1 MILAD
6 KLKNIP
12 HIRYINLN
20 NRIDRKEYIEN
31 QFKEYGITDYIR
43 ISADRYGPH
52 NYEDWESKLIF
63 NQRDNK
69 VSYISILVNQLQSII
84 DWYNENISE
93 NCLILEDDLNF
104 VSVKFWP
111 FDWDYFIGR
120 LPCNWD
126 CVQLHI
132 IGEKFIPMGLTRR
145 TRNNHGATCYLINRR
160 YAKKLID
167 MHYVDGKFK
176 FYNNYGYGENWLKY
190 HYQSPDFVP
199 YEIGVTYSFPI
210 FITNSNF
217 ASDCYGGLVNLMAK
231 KSDYKTIK
239 WWKDESKKYS
249 LDDLFNIDSPKRKE
263 LVIPISYNDV
273 ETRAALGHTHN
284 VK

>member
-1 MILAD
+1 MID

-20 NRIDRKEYIEN
+20 KRVDRKEYIEN
-31 QFKEYGITDYIR
+31 QFKEYGTLNYIR

-52 NYEDWESKLIF
+52 NYEDWENKLIF
-63 NQRDNK
+63 NKRDNK
-69 VSYISILVNQLQSII
+69 ISYISILVNQLQSII

-93 NCLILEDDLNF
+93 NCLILEDDLNL

-111 FDWDYFIGR
+111 FDWDYFINR

-132 IGEKFIPMGLTRR
+132 IGERYIPMGLTRR
-145 TRNNHGATCYLINRR
+145 TRNNHGATCSLINRN

-176 FYNNYGYGENWLKY
+176 FYNNYGYSEYWPKY

-199 YEIGVTYSFPI
+199 YEIGVTYSFPM

-217 ASDCYGGLVNLMAK
+217 GSDCYDGLVNLMAK
-231 KSDYKTIK
+231 KSDYVTLK
-239 WWKDESKKYS
+239 WWKTDSQKYS
-249 LDDLFNIDSPKRKE
+249 LDDLFDIYSPKRKE
-263 LVIPISYNDV
+263 LVVPISYNYV
-273 ETRAALGHTHN
+273 ETRASFGHTHN
-284 VK
+284 VN

>member
-1 MILAD
+1 MVMID

-20 NRIDRKEYIEN
+20 KRVDRKEYIEN
-31 QFKEYGITDYIR
+31 QFKEYGIFNYIR

-52 NYEDWESKLIF
+52 NYEDWENKLIF
-63 NQRDNK
+63 NKRDNK
-69 VSYISILVNQLQSII
+69 ISYISILVNQLQSII

-93 NCLILEDDLNF
+93 NCLILEDDLNL

-111 FDWDYFIGR
+111 FDWDYFINR

-126 CVQLHI
+126 CVQLHV
-132 IGEKFIPMGLTRR
+132 IGERHIPMGLTRR
-145 TRNNHGATCYLINRR
+145 TRNNHGATCSLINRK

-176 FYNNYGYGENWLKY
+176 FYNNYGYSKYWPKY

-199 YEIGVTYSFPI
+199 YEIGVTYTFPI
-210 FITNSNF
+210 FVTNSNF
-217 ASDCYGGLVNLMAK
+217 GSDCYDGLVNLMAK
-231 KSDYKTIK
+231 KSDYVTLK
-239 WWKDESKKYS
+239 WWKNDSQKYS
-249 LDDLFNIDSPKRKE
+249 LDDLFDIYSSKRKE
-263 LVIPISYNDV
+263 LIVPISHNDV
-273 ETRAALGHTHN
+273 ETRASFGHTHDVN
-284 VK
+284 

>member
-1 MILAD
+1 MID

-20 NRIDRKEYIEN
+20 KRVDRKEYIEN
-31 QFKEYGITDYIR
+31 QFKEYGIFNYIR

-52 NYEDWESKLIF
+52 NYKEWENKLIF
-63 NQRDNK
+63 NKRDNK
-69 VSYISILVNQLQSII
+69 ISYISILVNQLQSII

-104 VSVKFWP
+104 VSVKFWT
-111 FDWDYFIGR
+111 FDWDYFINR

-132 IGEKFIPMGLTRR
+132 IGERYVPMGLTRR
-145 TRNNHGATCYLINRR
+145 TRNNHGATCSLINRN

-176 FYNNYGYGENWLKY
+176 FYNNYGYNEDWPKY

-210 FITNSNF
+210 FVTNSNF
-217 ASDCYGGLVNLMAK
+217 GSDCYDGLVNLMAK
-231 KSDYKTIK
+231 KSDYVTLK
-239 WWKDESKKYS
+239 WWKNDSQKYS
-249 LDDLFNIDSPKRKE
+249 LDDLFDIYSPKRKE
-263 LVIPISYNDV
+263 MIVPISYNNI
-273 ETRAALGHTHN
+273 ETRAAFGHTHN
-284 VK
+284 VN

>member
-1 MILAD
+1 MVMID

-20 NRIDRKEYIEN
+20 NRVDRKEYIED
-31 QFKEYGITDYIR
+31 QFKKCGIFDYIR

-52 NYEDWESKLIF
+52 NYEDWENKLIF
-63 NQRDNK
+63 NKRDNK

-84 DWYNENISE
+84 DWYNEDISE
-93 NCLILEDDLNF
+93 NCLIIEDDLNF
-104 VSVKFWP
+104 VSVKYWP
-111 FDWDYFIGR
+111 FDWDYFIHR

-132 IGEKFIPMGLTRR
+132 IGERFIPMGLTRR
-145 TRNNHGATCYLINRR
+145 TRNNHAATCYLINRR

-167 MHYVDGKFK
+167 MHYLNGKFK
-176 FYNNYGYGENWLKY
+176 FYNNYGYNKDWPEY

-199 YEIGVTYSFPI
+199 YEIGITYSFPI
-210 FITNSNF
+210 FVTNSNF
-217 ASDCYGGLVNLMAK
+217 GSDCYDGLVNLMAK
-231 KSDYKTIK
+231 KSDYMILK
-239 WWKDESKKYS
+239 WWKNESQKYS
-249 LDDLFNIDSPKRKE
+249 LDDLFDVHSPKRKQ
-263 LVIPISYNDV
+263 LVIPISYNDI
-273 ETRAALGHTHN
+273 ETRAAFGHTHV